1 MWIDP
6 SQHVSPEVAT
16 GFRPSCRLPPGFPNG
31 DIVDTVVRRYEE
43 LFRQPHLVRKSYRTR
58 IIPRREAVIRKGII
72 KVRFTLRSSSLRIL
86 LKTNDRWYLRWR
98 LQHQAAVRSL
108 DDFSFFR
115 VGFARYVE
123 MRERNGILLDV
134 GDDIMINS
142 VLK

>member
-1 MWIDP
+1 
-6 SQHVSPEVAT
+6 
-16 GFRPSCRLPPGFPNG
+16 
-31 DIVDTVVRRYEE
+31 
-43 LFRQPHLVRKSYRTR
+43 
-58 IIPRREAVIRKGII
+58 
-72 KVRFTLRSSSLRIL
+72 
-86 LKTNDRWYLRWR
+86 LRWR